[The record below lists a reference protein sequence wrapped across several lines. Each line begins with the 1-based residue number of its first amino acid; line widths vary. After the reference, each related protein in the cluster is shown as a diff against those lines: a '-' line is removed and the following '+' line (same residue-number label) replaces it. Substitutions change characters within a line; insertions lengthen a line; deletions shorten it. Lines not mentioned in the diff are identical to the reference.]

1 LRKDGGKRER
11 EREREREIL
20 FIFFCSLILVGGL
33 PRLKFVKGEKFPKT
47 ISNLALSRWP
57 SI

>member
-1 LRKDGGKRER
+1 LRKGGGKIE
-11 EREREREIL
+11 
-20 FIFFCSLILVGGL
+20 IFFCGLILVGDL
-33 PRLKFVKGEKFPKT
+33 PRLKFLKGEKFPKA

>member
-1 LRKDGGKRER
+1 MVEKRWWK
-11 EREREREIL
+11 EREIL

-33 PRLKFVKGEKFPKT
+33 PRLKFVKGEKFPKA

>member
-1 LRKDGGKRER
+1 MVEKRWWKKRE
-11 EREREREIL
+11 
-20 FIFFCSLILVGGL
+20 FFFCDLILVGSL
-33 PRLKFVKGEKFPKT
+33 PRLKFLKGENFPKA